1 MYQSKITQL
10 DEAIL
15 KMKFVMRHQTRCS
28 LMRLFE
34 QQLRR
39 GCVTVGVRAS
49 AGAAEPAGSPHEGE
63 EAVLSLAEK
72 ILKFQ
77 TAFWKFLRPHTIRGT
92 VLGTT

>member
-1 MYQSKITQL
+1 MTHV
-10 DEAIL
+10 DEARSEL
-15 KMKFVMRHQTRCS
+15 QLVTQHQSRCS
-28 LMRLFE
+28 LMHLCDP
-34 QQLRR
+34 QLRR
-39 GCVTVGVRAS
+39 GCATVGVGAS

-77 TAFWKFLRPHTIRGT
+77 AAFWKFLRPHTIRGT